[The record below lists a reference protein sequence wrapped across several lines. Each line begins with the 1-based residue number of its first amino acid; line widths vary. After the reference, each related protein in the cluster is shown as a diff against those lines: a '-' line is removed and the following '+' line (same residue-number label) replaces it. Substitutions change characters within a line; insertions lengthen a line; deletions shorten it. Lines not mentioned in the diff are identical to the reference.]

1 MKRLFTI
8 LSALSLVAIA
18 CNREPYADAIITP
31 NPAYVGEDITFTN
44 ISTNTDYVEWD
55 MGDGSTSTAYNVTH
69 YYTYPGTYNVI
80 QRAFR
85 DKGGVNSAT
94 FMVEVIGAELKI
106 IVQEYYDIGAPEG
119 ALIPGA
125 SVMLYPTLTDWENF
139 TNPVVQY
146 IDGVAVTELFTNSI
160 GEVIFDDLNYQRY
173 YVDVWHQ
180 NWSNEQLAFE
190 DVGWIETQML
200 EGALYQT
207 FVAFVDPVVWA
218 KKTTSR
224 PEGQVR
230 KLDEATPDQKRDLLI
245 NKISKPRK

>member
-8 LSALSLVAIA
+8 LSALSLIA
-18 CNREPYADAIITP
+18 TACHREPYADAFITP
-31 NPAYVGEDITFTN
+31 NPAYVGEDIKFDN
-44 ISTNTDYVEWD
+44 ISINTDYVEWD
-55 MGDGSTSTAYNVTH
+55 MGDGTSSTAYNLKH
-69 YYTYPGTYNVI
+69 YYIDPGTYTVT

-85 DKGGVNSAT
+85 DKGGVNVASHV
-94 FMVEVIGAELKI
+94 VEVWGAELEI

-125 SVMLYPTLTDWENF
+125 SVMLYPTLSDWENF

-160 GEVIFDDLNYQRY
+160 GKVVFDDLSYQSY

-180 NWSNEQLAFE
+180 NWSNEPLAFE

-200 EGALYQT
+200 EGAYYQT
-207 FVAFVDPVVWA
+207 FIAFVDPVEFTM
-218 KKTTSR
+218 KSTSR
-224 PEGQVR
+224 PEGQLR
-230 KLDEATPDQKRDLLI
+230 KLEDAAPAQKRDLMI